1 MQAIENHWL
10 TRDRAW
16 HEEMS
21 EPEPDD
27 EIEEEPCPNCE
38 GTGSVAHRCSCGTLP
53 TNPAYGYCEACHK
66 PVVWRS
72 CKQCGGTGTTI
83 N

>member
-1 MQAIENHWL
+1 MTAPEY
-10 TRDRAW
+10 
-16 HEEMS
+16 
-21 EPEPDD
+21 EPETEP
-27 EIEEEPCPNCE
+27 EEFECPNCE
-38 GTGSVAHRCSCGTLP
+38 GTGSVAHRCSCGVLP

-72 CKQCGGTGTTI
+72 CKKCGGTGTII